1 MLDNI
6 RKTADSFIM
15 RVLFAMIA
23 FAFVGFGIK
32 DVLNGRRGG
41 DIVTFSHVKN
51 ISQEDFLRAK
61 SLEIN
66 AISKQTGTSLTDEEI
81 TQLNID
87 NRILKRLVYDNVLD
101 YLVSYYDLDLS
112 DDTVKILVK
121 ESPVFKNEQ
130 GVFDIKIFKNN

>member
-1 MLDNI
+1 M
-6 RKTADSFIM
+6 
-15 RVLFAMIA
+15 
-23 FAFVGFGIK
+23 
-32 DVLNGRRGG
+32 
-41 DIVTFSHVKN
+41 
-51 ISQEDFLRAK
+51 RAK

-81 TQLNID
+81 AQLNID

-121 ESPVFKNEQ
+121 ESPVLK
-130 GVFDIKIFKNN
+130 